1 MRLPVFEILT
11 PLRPEARS
19 HVLFLDPSD
28 CYVAATGIPEAR
40 ADHAPT
46 MVRFANAMLIRAAE
60 VSKKL
65 ESRLGPGTG
74 DLTMRV
80 GIHSGPVTAGVLRGE
95 KSRFQLFGDT
105 MNSASRME
113 STSVRGKIQISS
125 DTANMLIDG
134 GKAHWIEPRE
144 DLIDVKGK
152 GTMQTYWVRSGN
164 KEGSLD
170 STVDPQ
176 LGFNKDSEESKTRL
190 IDWNVM
196 AMVPILE
203 RIVASRGKTRRNSKS
218 ERTDN
223 SLRPTTW
230 NVKEE
235 VQEVVQLAAFDS
247 QTVLRSESGAT
258 ITSVVRSELRDYIA
272 QISSMY
278 LNNPFHNFSHAVR

>member
-1 MRLPVFEILT
+1 
-11 PLRPEARS
+11 
-19 HVLFLDPSD
+19 
-28 CYVAATGIPEAR
+28 
-40 ADHAPT
+40 
-46 MVRFANAMLIRAAE
+46 
-60 VSKKL
+60 
-65 ESRLGPGTG
+65 
-74 DLTMRV
+74 MRV
-80 GIHSGPVTAGVLRGE
+80 GIHSGAVTAGVLRGE

-125 DTANMLIDG
+125 DTANLLIDG

-152 GTMQTYWVRSGN
+152 GTMQTYWVRSGD
-164 KEGSLD
+164 KEGD
-170 STVDPQ
+170 
-176 LGFNKDSEESKTRL
+176 GFNNDREESKARL

-196 AMVPILE
+196 AMVPLLE
-203 RIVASRGKTRRNSKS
+203 RIVASRGRTRRNSKS

-223 SLRPTTW
+223 FLRPTTW

-247 QTVLRSESGAT
+247 QAVLRSESGAT

-278 LNNPFHNFSHAVR
+278 LNNPFHNFSHAVG